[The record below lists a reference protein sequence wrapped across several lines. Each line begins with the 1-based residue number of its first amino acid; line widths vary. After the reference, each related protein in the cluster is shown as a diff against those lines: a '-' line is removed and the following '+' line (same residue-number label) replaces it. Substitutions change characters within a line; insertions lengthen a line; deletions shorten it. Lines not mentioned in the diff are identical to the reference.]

1 MSRPDEEDQINDH
14 NDNYKKDKSV
24 KVFDW
29 IKAARLIKEY
39 HIQNAS
45 VGSDHSGE
53 KTFTILKN
61 GNPVKNNNYMIPLF
75 DGANPVLIDNDRR
88 ETMNCF
94 VVIHE
99 NDDSNSVNI
108 HPFESD
114 KKIISLKWPI
124 EALDIIN
131 RPFHRK
137 DIQESKYFQLL
148 MTMLNPLFYF
158 WPWLGFVG

>member
-1 MSRPDEEDQINDH
+1 MIMAII
-14 NDNYKKDKSV
+14 KKDKSV

-29 IKAARLIKEY
+29 IKAAKLIKEY

-45 VGSDHSGE
+45 VGFDLSGRG

-75 DGANPVLIDNDRR
+75 DGTNPVLIDNDRR

-99 NDDSNSVNI
+99 NDDINPINI

-114 KKIISLKWPI
+114 KKMISLKWPM

-131 RPFHRK
+131 RPFYRK

-148 MTMLNPLFYF
+148 MTNPIFYF
-158 WPWLGFVG
+158 WPLLGFV